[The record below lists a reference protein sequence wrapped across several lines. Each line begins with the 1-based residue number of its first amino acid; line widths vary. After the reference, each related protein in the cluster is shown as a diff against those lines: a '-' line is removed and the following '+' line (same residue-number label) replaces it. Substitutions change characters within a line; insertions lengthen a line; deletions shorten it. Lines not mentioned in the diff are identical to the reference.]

1 MAPGA
6 DYGARRLEIRG
17 EMVRT
22 CSPRLAEK
30 RTEGAHKRLS
40 RALLSNLQPV
50 FPCGLMPV
58 KHEMPSVSP
67 PEFTTL
73 THNNLLVARFF
84 RWPMVMLL
92 MIEGNC
98 SCFAS
103 KPAHISGHLP
113 PPEYGSAG
121 ARSWYQWHRLRD
133 DSALPTTR
141 PSRRPRDPPYQG

>member
-1 MAPGA
+1 MSPHRQNMAPGA

-113 PPEYGSAG
+113 EGRTRAVAEQRALLCQTVPH
-121 ARSWYQWHRLRD
+121 HRLLR
-133 DSALPTTR
+133 TY
-141 PSRRPRDPPYQG
+141 RR